1 MIDYQL
7 NVPEDV
13 YQLLSFTDNVMKWL
27 KLPGTIISIKI
38 NEWILFDLDFLK
50 KIFSNFFAQFKILF
64 NPTVV
69 IICKWD
75 I

>member
-50 KIFSNFFAQFKILF
+50 KFFSNFFAQFKILF
-64 NPTVV
+64 NLIVV